1 MYFTIFTDLMCV
13 YEQTSY
19 VLNIIFQYSC
29 EIIFSTF
36 KIRIFFIQNF
46 WVEGHNVW
54 VAPISLILR
63 GGGGR
68 STVPIPPESAPL
80 MDGNHY
86 SGYVYDK
93 TAFLHMYICVF

>member
-63 GGGGR
+63 GGGGGE
-68 STVPIPPESAPL
+68 VPCPSPQSQLP
-80 MDGNHY
+80 
-86 SGYVYDK
+86 
-93 TAFLHMYICVF
+93 